1 MRISDWSSDVCSSD
15 LAICEAVA
23 KGCDALLLDLHGAM
37 VTEGFDDGEG
47 ELLRRIRQV
56 APDLPIAVALD
67 YHTNLSAAMVENA
80 TVIAGYRTYPHIDMY
95 ETGQRAGRT
104 LLRALKG
111 EVRPVMAWHSLPML
125 THMNR
130 HAPSMQPMKAI
141 MDKAIAAEADGTVL
155 NTSLFGCFP
164 PIG

>member
-1 MRISDWSSDVCSSD
+1 
-15 LAICEAVA
+15 
-23 KGCDALLLDLHGAM
+23 M

-95 ETGQRAGRT
+95 DTEQRAGRT
-104 LLRALKG
+104 LLRAPKG
-111 EVRPVMAWHSLPML
+111 AVRPVIAWHSLPML
-125 THMNR
+125 PHINR
-130 HAPSMQPMKAI
+130 HPPSI
-141 MDKAIAAEADGTVL
+141 
-155 NTSLFGCFP
+155 P
-164 PIG
+164 PL